1 MASNE
6 TLNSSS
12 SATIDVLT
20 SSITYTTSDE
30 IRDWIILSM
39 YFLTFLLALIGN
51 IFICLVVYNK
61 IKLRSTTYTLI
72 VNMAISDI
80 IGGIVIPG
88 QWLFCSTYMLDMGT
102 GSQRV
107 CSLVKSS
114 QTLSYYVSTFSMT
127 VIAIDRYRLICRP
140 LLPRMQPLKPIVSI
154 WIAGTVFTA
163 TTLYS
168 LRVSEYF
175 SPIQGLI
182 GCRMLFV
189 SDKGFQLITIRIVL
203 VTITQYLIPLSL
215 IGYYYSMVMYTV
227 WQRERVGAANTATA
241 GLVDKTKTKLFNANK
256 KRTIKMLMT
265 VVVVFAVSW
274 FPTHLEYFLT
284 FVLNVIPVHKST
296 TTTTTTT
303 ITTNQCNTSTFHMF
317 SYWLKSSSC
326 FYNVFI
332 YCHFNH
338 DFRSEAIR
346 YWNCMVPQGCCCCL
360 QMLYLP
366 APGDELSTTS
376 KPSTDDTIKT
386 SGTINHSTIQ
396 TFTTTTTKTYG
407 STIQ

>member
-12 SATIDVLT
+12 STTTVVLT

-30 IRDWIILSM
+30 IRDWIVLSIHL
-39 YFLTFLLALIGN
+39 LTFLLAFIGN

-61 IKLRSTTYTLI
+61 KKLRSNTYILI
-72 VNMAISDI
+72 VNIAISDL

-107 CSLVKSS
+107 CTLVKSS
-114 QTLSYYVSTFSMT
+114 QILSYYVSTFSMT
-127 VIAIDRYRLICRP
+127 VIAIDRYRLICKPSVARMTP
-140 LLPRMQPLKPIVSI
+140 LIPILITWILGSI
-154 WIAGTVFTA
+154 FTT

-168 LRVSEYF
+168 IRVSEYF

-182 GCRMLFV
+182 GCRLVFA
-189 SDKGFQLITIRIVL
+189 SNINYQLIRLRVIV
-203 VTITQYLIPLSL
+203 ITFSQYLIPLSL
-215 IGYYYSMVMYTV
+215 IGYFYGMVMYTV
-227 WQRERVGAANTATA
+227 WKRERVLGSN
-241 GLVDKTKTKLFNANK
+241 GVGERVNRNSGKQKLFNRNK

-274 FPTHLEYFLT
+274 LPTHLEYFLT
-284 FVLNVIPVHKST
+284 FVINDITVHNKPMTTSTTIT
-296 TTTTTTT
+296 TTTTT
-303 ITTNQCNTSTFHMF
+303 NQCKVSIVYILCN
-317 SYWLKSSSC
+317 WLEISSC

-332 YCHFNH
+332 YCYFNH

-346 YWNCMVPQGCCCCL
+346 YWNCMIPKGCYCF
-360 QMLYLP
+360 QMALP
-366 APGDELSTTS
+366 APGAESSSSSDNTNSGATNTTS
-376 KPSTDDTIKT
+376 NSSSSSSNNNSCLT
-386 SGTINHSTIQ
+386 Q
-396 TFTTTTTKTYG
+396 T
-407 STIQ
+407 